1 MLEVPLSRLQ
11 REASV
16 EVDARVPADHA
27 MWEGLGMEW
36 VGPVDVHLGVSL
48 AGSGE
53 VIARGHVHGTLAQA
67 CRRCLEPLERAFD
80 EDVTIVFVDEKGAE
94 QEDVES
100 GGTRVIGASVSE
112 LDLSG
117 PVREEVFLAIEPYV
131 VCHPE
136 CKGLC
141 PGCGANL
148 NEGTCSCSAEEADPR
163 WDALRKLK
171 EK

>member
-1 MLEVPLSRLQ
+1 MLEVPLGLLQ
-11 REASV
+11 REGSV

-27 MWEGLGMEW
+27 MWEGLGTAW
-36 VGPVDVHLGVSL
+36 AGPVDVHFQVSL

-53 VIARGHVHGTLAQA
+53 VIARGHVQGVLAQS
-67 CRRCLEPLERAFD
+67 CRRCLEPLERTFD
-80 EDVTIVFVDEKGAE
+80 GDITIVFVDEEESEEDDVDGGA
-94 QEDVES
+94 
-100 GGTRVIGASVSE
+100 TRVIEPSASE

-131 VCHPE
+131 VCEPE

-141 PGCGANL
+141 PGCGTNL
-148 NEGTCSCSAEEADPR
+148 NEGTCSCSGEEADPR